1 MNAASLPHVKLMQA
15 IKLIGT
21 RVAPA
26 LREELGGDK

>member
-1 MNAASLPHVKLMQA
+1 MQA

-26 LREELGGDK
+26 LREELSGDEW